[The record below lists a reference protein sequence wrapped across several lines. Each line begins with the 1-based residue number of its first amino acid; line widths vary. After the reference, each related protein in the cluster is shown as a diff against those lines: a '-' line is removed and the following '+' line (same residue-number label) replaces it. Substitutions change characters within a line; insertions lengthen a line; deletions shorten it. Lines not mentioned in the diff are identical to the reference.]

1 MDEATAW
8 GLLAGSSLV
17 LGALLTMA
25 FRPSQR
31 TNGLVM
37 AFGAGV
43 LISAI
48 AYELVA
54 EAIEGAGT
62 LGGVALGLGTGAV
75 TFYVGDLLID
85 RAGGEH
91 RKSSTGAQSEGSA
104 LAIALGALLDGVP
117 ESIVLGLS
125 VLLGDGISVALLA
138 AVFISNVPEAVAA
151 TSGLTLAGWSNRRI
165 LRMWGG
171 IAVVSGLAAGLG
183 YLVFSRATDLT
194 GAFAQAFAAGAMLT
208 MLADTMMPEAFR
220 FGGRRTGL
228 ITVLGFAVA
237 VALSALG

>member
-1 MDEATAW
+1 MGEATAW
-8 GLLAGSSLV
+8 GLVAGSSLV
-17 LGALLTMA
+17 LGGLLA
-25 FRPSQR
+25 ILVRPSPR

-37 AFGAGV
+37 AFGSGV
-43 LISAI
+43 LISAV

-54 EAIEGAGT
+54 EAIEGAST
-62 LGGVALGLGTGAV
+62 PRSVALGLGAGAL
-75 TFYVGDLLID
+75 TFFVGDLLID

-91 RKSSTGAQSEGSA
+91 RKSSSGAQAEGSS

-117 ESIVLGLS
+117 ESVVLGLS

-138 AVFISNVPEAVAA
+138 AVFISNVPEAIAA
-151 TSGLTLAGWSNRRI
+151 TSGLKVAGWTTRR
-165 LRMWGG
+165 LLGMWTA

-183 YLVFSRATDLT
+183 YVLFARAPDLT

-220 FGGRRTGL
+220 FGGRQTGL
-228 ITVLGFAVA
+228 YTVLGFAVA
-237 VALSALG
+237 VGLGSLG

>member
-1 MDEATAW
+1 MGEATIW
-8 GLLAGSSLV
+8 GLVAGSSLV
-17 LGALLTMA
+17 LGALLAMRL
-25 FRPSQR
+25 RPSQR
-31 TNGLVM
+31 ANGLVM

-54 EAIEGAGT
+54 EAIQGAGT
-62 LGGVALGLGTGAV
+62 LGWVALGLGAGAL
-75 TFYVGDLLID
+75 TFYAGDLAID

-91 RKSSTGAQSEGSA
+91 RKSSTGAQAEGSA
-104 LAIALGALLDGVP
+104 LAIALGALLDGIP
-117 ESIVLGLS
+117 ESVVLGLS

-151 TSGLTLAGWSNRRI
+151 TSGLSLAGWPSRRI
-165 LRMWGG
+165 LGLWAA
-171 IAVVSGLAAGLG
+171 IAGASGLAAGLG
-183 YLVFSRATDLT
+183 YLVFSQAPNLT

-220 FGGRRTGL
+220 FGGRLTGL
-228 ITVLGFAVA
+228 VTVLGFAVA
-237 VALSALG
+237 VGLSALG